1 MLEVLLWLDRF
12 DLDGK
17 QATTRRLSS
26 LVENRQMP
34 LRKVHRVEYNGEWRN
49 FNVPPCK
56 SSLSIFFRES
66 YSAEIEIRIETDAD
80 AQKVVSYVSSCFVRY
95 FGVFGHRDAL
105 PKNAIIAAPPLILKL
120 EFRLC
125 NFDDGEE
132 DTLVGMLDGS
142 TFQSLK
148 LDRIYSSTP
157 GPQIVDKRMEWLRLR
172 GCNELHIVPYHV
184 EPGDGGEKFKVSE

>member
-66 YSAEIEIRIETDAD
+66 YSAEIEIRIGEFML
-80 AQKVVSYVSSCFVRY
+80 QIFR
-95 FGVFGHRDAL
+95 
-105 PKNAIIAAPPLILKL
+105 NAA
-120 EFRLC
+120 
-125 NFDDGEE
+125 FD
-132 DTLVGMLDGS
+132 LS
-142 TFQSLK
+142 FQ
-148 LDRIYSSTP
+148 RP
-157 GPQIVDKRMEWLRLR
+157 R
-172 GCNELHIVPYHV
+172 
-184 EPGDGGEKFKVSE
+184 F